1 MRGLGGT
8 SIQEFGMAALTFRS
22 ESASESATSEVMA
35 GAGIIG
41 GPIGISES

>member
-22 ESASESATSEVMA
+22 ESASESATSEDMD

-41 GPIGISES
+41 DLIGITAP